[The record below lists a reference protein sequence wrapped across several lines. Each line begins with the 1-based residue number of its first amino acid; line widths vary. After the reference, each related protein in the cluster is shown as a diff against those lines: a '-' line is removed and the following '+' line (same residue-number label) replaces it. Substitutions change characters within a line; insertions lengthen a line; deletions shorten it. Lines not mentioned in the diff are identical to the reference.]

1 MRLVATK
8 RARDGS
14 ELGRDVLVGRADG
27 APLLRSGVRITSRYR
42 DLLVNAGI
50 GAIYVEDEE
59 SAGIVVE
66 PIVDDATRELA
77 TRAVATAYRSA
88 KDAFSSGKPIS
99 AEVVEALGDIVNL
112 IMAQIESAEGVA
124 VAMADLASADA
135 YTFQHSIDV
144 TAVGLLIGGRYFRKH
159 GWVDY
164 RGERHFNQIS
174 NRLSSLG
181 LGLLLHDIGKL
192 AVPAGILNKPGKL
205 TPKEWEI
212 MKTHPRAGVDLLDG
226 NNWNPL
232 VKAVVLRHHERW
244 DGSGYPDG
252 KVADEI
258 HQMARV
264 AAVADVFDAV
274 TSDRMYAAARP
285 PHEGVRVIAEGAG
298 TLFDREVVEAF
309 CEIVAPYPPGSPIE
323 LVDGREGVVVS
334 CPQDA
339 LDRPVVRVLPQAG
352 DAASYDVALL
362 DDPSIKIAGWAPVA
376 SLIAA

>member
-8 RARDGS
+8 RAAEGS

-42 DLLVNAGI
+42 DLLVSAGI
-50 GAIYVEDEE
+50 GAIYVEDRE

-88 KDAFSSGKPIS
+88 KDAFTTGKPFS
-99 AEVVEALGDIVNL
+99 SDVVDALGDIVNL
-112 IMAQIESAEGVA
+112 IMAQIESAEGIA
-124 VAMADLASADA
+124 VAIADLASADA

-144 TAVGLLIGGRYFRKH
+144 TAVGLLIGARYFRKH
-159 GWVDY
+159 GWVDF
-164 RGERHFNQIS
+164 RGERHFSQLA

-226 NNWNPL
+226 SNWNPL

-252 KVADEI
+252 KICEEI

-274 TSDRMYAAARP
+274 TSDRMYAKARP
-285 PHEGVRVIAEGAG
+285 VNEGVRVIAEGAG
-298 TLFDREVVEAF
+298 TLFDREIVEAF

-323 LVDGREGVVVS
+323 LTDGRQGVVVS
-334 CPQDA
+334 CPPNA
-339 LDRPVVRVLPQAG
+339 LDRPVVRVLPENGDSPHEVSLLG
-352 DAASYDVALL
+352 DA
-362 DDPSIKIAGWAPVA
+362 SIQIAGWEPIS
-376 SLIAA
+376 SLITA

>member
-8 RARDGS
+8 RAADGS

-42 DLLVNAGI
+42 DLLVSAGV
-50 GAIYVEDEE
+50 GAIYVEDEA

-77 TRAVATAYRSA
+77 TRAVATAYKSA
-88 KDAFSSGKPIS
+88 KATFTTGKPFSSDVIDS
-99 AEVVEALGDIVNL
+99 LGDIVTL
-112 IMAQIESAEGVA
+112 IMAQIDSAEGVA
-124 VAMADLASADA
+124 LAIADLASADA

-144 TAVGLLIGGRYFRKH
+144 TAVGLLIGARYFRKH

-164 RGERHFNQIS
+164 RGERHFTQLD

-226 NNWNPL
+226 SNWNPL

-252 KVADEI
+252 KICEEI

-285 PHEGVRVIAEGAG
+285 VHEGVRVIAEGAG
-298 TLFDREVVEAF
+298 TLFDRDVVESF
-309 CEIVAPYPPGSPIE
+309 CAIVAPYPPGSPIE
-323 LVDGREGVVVS
+323 LTDGREGVVVS
-334 CPQDA
+334 CPESA
-339 LDRPVVRVLPQAG
+339 LDRPVVRVLP
-352 DAASYDVALL
+352 DVDQPYEVSLL
-362 DDPSIKIAGWAPVA
+362 RDESIQIAGWESIS

>member
-8 RARDGS
+8 RAAEGS

-50 GAIYVEDEE
+50 GAIYVEDRE

-88 KDAFSSGKPIS
+88 KDAFTTGKPFS
-99 AEVVEALGDIVNL
+99 SDVVDALGDIVNL

-124 VAMADLASADA
+124 VAIADLASADA

-144 TAVGLLIGGRYFRKH
+144 TAVGLLIGARYFRKH
-159 GWVDY
+159 GWVDF
-164 RGERHFNQIS
+164 RGERHFSQLA

-192 AVPAGILNKPGKL
+192 AVPSGILNKPGKL

-226 NNWNPL
+226 SNWNPL

-252 KVADEI
+252 KICEEI

-274 TSDRMYAAARP
+274 TSDRMYAKARP
-285 PHEGVRVIAEGAG
+285 VNEGVRVIAEGAG
-298 TLFDREVVEAF
+298 TLFDREIVEAF

-323 LVDGREGVVVS
+323 LTDGRQGVVAS
-334 CPQDA
+334 CPPNA
-339 LDRPVVRVLPQAG
+339 LDRPVVRVLPENGDSPYEVSLLG
-352 DAASYDVALL
+352 DA
-362 DDPSIKIAGWAPVA
+362 SIQIAGWEPIS
-376 SLIAA
+376 SLITA

>member
-8 RARDGS
+8 RAAEGS

-42 DLLVNAGI
+42 DLLVNAGVA
-50 GAIYVEDEE
+50 AIYVEDEA
-59 SAGIVVE
+59 SAGIIVE

-77 TRAVATAYRSA
+77 TRAVATAYKSA
-88 KDAFSSGKPIS
+88 KDTFTTGKPFSSDVIDS
-99 AEVVEALGDIVNL
+99 LGDIVAL
-112 IMAQIESAEGVA
+112 IMAQIDSAEGVA
-124 VAMADLASADA
+124 LAIADLASADA

-144 TAVGLLIGGRYFRKH
+144 TAVGLLIGARYFRKH

-164 RGERHFNQIS
+164 RGERRFTQLD

-226 NNWNPL
+226 SNWNPL

-252 KVADEI
+252 KICEEI
-258 HQMARV
+258 HQMARI

-274 TSDRMYAAARP
+274 TSDRMYATARP
-285 PHEGVRVIAEGAG
+285 VYEGVRVIAEGAG
-298 TLFDREVVEAF
+298 TLFDRDVVESF
-309 CEIVAPYPPGSPIE
+309 CGIVAPYPPGSPIE
-323 LVDGREGVVVS
+323 FTDGREGVVVS
-334 CPQDA
+334 CPDRA
-339 LDRPVVRVLPQAG
+339 LDRPVVRVLG
-352 DAASYDVALL
+352 DSEVTYEVSLL
-362 DDPSIKIAGWAPVA
+362 NDSSIQIAGWESIS
-376 SLIAA
+376 SLIVA

>member
-8 RARDGS
+8 RAADGS

-42 DLLVNAGI
+42 DLLLNAGV
-50 GAIYVEDEE
+50 GAIYVEDEQ
-59 SAGIVVE
+59 SAGIIVE

-77 TRAVATAYRSA
+77 TRAVATAYRGA
-88 KDAFSSGKPIS
+88 KDTFTTGKEFPADVIDT
-99 AEVVEALGDIVNL
+99 LGSIVTL
-112 IMAQIESAEGVA
+112 IMAQIDGAEGIA
-124 VAMADLASADA
+124 LALADLASADA

-144 TAVGLLIGGRYFRKH
+144 TAIGLLIGTRYFRKH
-159 GWVDY
+159 GWVDF
-164 RGERHFNQIS
+164 RGERHFTQFN

-192 AVPAGILNKPGKL
+192 AVPAGILSKPGKL
-205 TPKEWEI
+205 TAKEWEI

-226 NNWNPL
+226 TNWNPL

-244 DGSGYPDG
+244 DGSGYPGG
-252 KVADEI
+252 KIGEEI

-274 TSDRMYAAARP
+274 TSDRLYARARP
-285 PHEGVRVIAEGAG
+285 IDEGVRVIAQGAG
-298 TLFDREVVEAF
+298 TLFDRDVVESF

-323 LVDGREGVVVS
+323 FTDGRQGVVVS
-334 CPQDA
+334 CPEAA
-339 LDRPVVRVLPQAG
+339 LDRPAVRVLPA
-352 DAASYDVALL
+352 DSEPYEVSLA
-362 DDPSIKIAGWAPVA
+362 DDTSIAIAGWEPIS

>member
-8 RARDGS
+8 RAAEGS

-42 DLLVNAGI
+42 DLLVSAGI
-50 GAIYVEDEE
+50 GAIYVEDRE

-88 KDAFSSGKPIS
+88 KDAFTTGKPFS
-99 AEVVEALGDIVNL
+99 SDVVDALGDIVNL

-124 VAMADLASADA
+124 VAIADLASADA

-144 TAVGLLIGGRYFRKH
+144 TAVGLLIGARYFRKH
-159 GWVDY
+159 GWVDF
-164 RGERHFNQIS
+164 RGERHFSQLA

-226 NNWNPL
+226 SNWNPL

-252 KVADEI
+252 KICEEI

-274 TSDRMYAAARP
+274 TSDRMYAKARP
-285 PHEGVRVIAEGAG
+285 VNEGVRVIAEGAG
-298 TLFDREVVEAF
+298 TLFDREIVEAF

-323 LVDGREGVVVS
+323 LTDGRQGVVVH
-334 CPQDA
+334 CPPTA
-339 LDRPVVRVLPQAG
+339 LDRPVVRVLPENGEHPYEVSLLG
-352 DAASYDVALL
+352 DA
-362 DDPSIKIAGWAPVA
+362 SIQIAGWEPIS
-376 SLIAA
+376 SLITA

>member
-1 MRLVATK
+1 MTTK
-8 RARDGS
+8 RAAEGS

-42 DLLVNAGI
+42 DLLVNAGV
-50 GAIYVEDEE
+50 GAIYVEDEA
-59 SAGIVVE
+59 SAGIIVE
-66 PIVDDATRELA
+66 GIIDDCTRELA
-77 TRAVATAYRSA
+77 TRAVESAYKSA
-88 KDAFSSGKPIS
+88 QETFTTGKPFSSNVIDS
-99 AEVVEALGDIVNL
+99 LGDIVAL

-124 VAMADLASADA
+124 LAIADLASADA

-144 TAVGLLIGGRYFRKH
+144 TAVGLLIGARYFRKH

-164 RGERHFNQIS
+164 RGERQFAQLD

-192 AVPAGILNKPGKL
+192 AVPAGILSKPGKL

-226 NNWNPL
+226 SNRNPL

-252 KVADEI
+252 KVCEEI

-285 PHEGVRVIAEGAG
+285 VHEGVRVIAEGAG
-298 TLFDREVVEAF
+298 TLFDRDVVEAF
-309 CEIVAPYPPGSPIE
+309 CAIVAPYPPGSPIE
-323 LVDGREGVVVS
+323 FTDGREGIVVS
-334 CPQDA
+334 CPETG
-339 LDRPVVRVLPQAG
+339 LDRPVVRVLPEA
-352 DAASYDVALL
+352 DAPYEVSLL
-362 DDPSIKIAGWAPVA
+362 NDTSIGIAGWESISP
-376 SLIAA
+376 LIAA

>member
-8 RARDGS
+8 RAAEGS

-50 GAIYVEDEE
+50 GAIYVEDRE

-88 KDAFSSGKPIS
+88 KDAFTTGKPFS
-99 AEVVEALGDIVNL
+99 SDVVDALGDIVNL

-124 VAMADLASADA
+124 VAIADLASADA

-144 TAVGLLIGGRYFRKH
+144 TAVGLLIGARYFRKH
-159 GWVDY
+159 GWVDF
-164 RGERHFNQIS
+164 RGERHFSQLA

-226 NNWNPL
+226 SNWNPL

-252 KVADEI
+252 KICEEI

-274 TSDRMYAAARP
+274 TSDRMYAKARP
-285 PHEGVRVIAEGAG
+285 VNEGVRVIAEGAG
-298 TLFDREVVEAF
+298 TLFDREIVEAF

-323 LVDGREGVVVS
+323 LTDGRQGVVVH
-334 CPQDA
+334 CPPTA
-339 LDRPVVRVLPQAG
+339 LDRPVVRVLPENGEHPYEVSLLG
-352 DAASYDVALL
+352 DA
-362 DDPSIKIAGWAPVA
+362 SIQIAGWEPIS
-376 SLIAA
+376 SLITA

>member
-8 RARDGS
+8 RAADGS

-27 APLLRSGVRITSRYR
+27 TPLLRSGVRITSRYR
-42 DLLVNAGI
+42 DLLVNAGV
-50 GAIYVEDEE
+50 GAIYVEDEQ
-59 SAGIVVE
+59 SAGIIVE

-88 KDAFSSGKPIS
+88 KDTFTTGKKFSSDVIDTLGK
-99 AEVVEALGDIVNL
+99 IVTL
-112 IMAQIESAEGVA
+112 IMAQIDSADGIA
-124 VAMADLASADA
+124 LAIADLASADA

-144 TAVGLLIGGRYFRKH
+144 TAIGLLIGARYFRKH

-164 RGERHFNQIS
+164 RGERHFTQLD

-226 NNWNPL
+226 TNWNPL

-244 DGSGYPDG
+244 DGSGYPGG
-252 KVADEI
+252 KICEEI

-274 TSDRMYAAARP
+274 TSDRLYAPARP
-285 PHEGVRVIAEGAG
+285 IDEGVRVIAEGAG
-298 TLFDREVVEAF
+298 TLFDRDVVESF
-309 CEIVAPYPPGSPIE
+309 CAIVAPYPPGSPIE
-323 LVDGREGVVVS
+323 FTDGRQGVVVS
-334 CPQDA
+334 CPEAA
-339 LDRPVVRVLPQAG
+339 LDRPAVRILPA
-352 DAASYDVALL
+352 DSEPYEVSLV
-362 DDPSIKIAGWAPVA
+362 DDTSIRIAGWEPIS